1 MRRLLVILLVFAF
14 AIIGAAFV
22 LPSLIPGDALRGRVE
37 QAASEALGR
46 QVTLEGD
53 IGLRLLPSVQ
63 VRATQA
69 SIANAEGFSGDP
81 FAQMSEMRF
90 ALALAPLLSRTIE
103 VQEFVLVEPTI
114 RLESRGGANNWSLGA
129 PSPDAAAAPAS
140 NTGFVRQP
148 GALPFE
154 ASFGDVRVIDGLVIY
169 SDESQ
174 TRRIEDFNLQVALP
188 GVDRPLQLSG
198 GFSADG
204 RPMSFDAG
212 LGSLRAFFEGGRTP
226 VNLEMTGALADIS
239 FAGDILEGEAVAFE
253 GEAEIRLPL
262 RALARYLGNDLP
274 ESDIFQTFRASTML
288 SGAPGRITLTDA
300 EIGFDDISAAGDLRL
315 DYDRVRPLVS
325 GTLTTP
331 RLDLTPYIPAESS
344 SGGAASGGG
353 GVGPWSEEPIDLAPL
368 TTIDAD
374 LTVRADTFIARDIQA
389 DDVTVDLDLT
399 NGRLVSTLS
408 NFQLYGGRGQVI
420 ARVNANAATPRYEFF
435 ADITSL
441 EALPFLTA
449 AAGFDRLAG
458 IGALNLDLEA
468 TGDSPAA
475 IMNSLSGQGGFNFA
489 DGAIVGVNLAQV
501 IRTVQQAVQTGSLP
515 SGFAE
520 TQQTDFTA
528 LAGSLNIQNGVA
540 RNLDL
545 TMLSPLLR
553 VEGAGQVNLGAQ
565 EIEYRITPRAVQQL
579 TGQGGDLD
587 LQGLAVPIRIRG
599 GFNDVSVGVDFEAVA
614 RDLVRARAG
623 TLIGGDV
630 GRALGEGQSV
640 EDAARRAAGDALR
653 NALGGARPAE
663 GEAQPDDSPAGLL
676 RDLLNR
682 RRPPP
687 AEEPA
692 QEEPAGEEPQDG

>member
-1 MRRLLVILLVFAF
+1 MRRLLIILLVLAF
-14 AIIGAAFV
+14 AVIGAAFV
-22 LPSLIPGDALRGRVE
+22 VPGLIPSDALRGRVE
-37 QAASEALGR
+37 QAATEALGR
-46 QVTLEGD
+46 PVTLAGD
-53 IGLRLLPSVQ
+53 IDLRLLPRVQ

-69 SIANAEGFSGDP
+69 SIANADGFSEEP
-81 FAQMSEMRF
+81 FASMGEMRF
-90 ALALAPLLSRTIE
+90 ALALTPLLSRRIE

-114 RLESRGGANNWSLGA
+114 RLEARGGANNWSLGT
-129 PSPDAAAAPAS
+129 PSPEAEAAQASAA
-140 NTGFVRQP
+140 GFVRTP

-169 SDESQ
+169 SDQTQ

-188 GVDRPLQLSG
+188 GVDQPLRLSG

-204 RPMSFDAG
+204 RPMSFEAG
-212 LGSLRAFFEGGRTP
+212 LGSLRAFFEGARTP
-226 VNLEMTGALADIS
+226 VDLDLTGALADIA
-239 FAGDILEGEAVAFE
+239 FDGHILEGETLAFD
-253 GEAEIRLPL
+253 GAADIRLPL

-274 ESDIFQTFRASTML
+274 EGDIFQTFRATTML
-288 SGAPGRITLTDA
+288 SGAPGRISLTDA
-300 EIGFDDISAAGDLRL
+300 EIGFDDITAQGDLRL
-315 DYDRVRPLVS
+315 DYDRVRPRVS
-325 GTLTTP
+325 GSLTTP
-331 RLDLTPYIPAESS
+331 RLDLTPYIPADST
-344 SGGAASGGG
+344 SGGASSGG

-374 LTVRADTFIARDIQA
+374 LTVRAGQFIARDIVA

-399 NGRLVSTLS
+399 NGRAIATLS

-420 ARVNANAATPRYEFF
+420 ARVDANAATPRYELT
-435 ADITSL
+435 ADIASL
-441 EALPFLTA
+441 EALPFLSA

-458 IGALNLDLEA
+458 TGALDLNLAA
-468 TGDSPAA
+468 TGNSPAA

-501 IRTVQQAVQTGSLP
+501 IRTVQQAIQTGSLP
-515 SGFAE
+515 SGFSE
-520 TQQTDFTA
+520 SQQTDFTA
-528 LAGSLNIQNGVA
+528 LTGSLNIQNGVA

-545 TMLSPLLR
+545 AMLSPLLR
-553 VEGAGQVNLGAQ
+553 VEGTGQVNLGAQ

-599 GFNDVSVGVDFEAVA
+599 GFNNVSVAVDFESVA

-623 TLIGGDV
+623 TLIGGDL

-653 NALGGARPAE
+653 NALGGGSPAE
-663 GEAQPDDSPAGLL
+663 GDGDAERDDSPAGLL

-682 RRPPP
+682 RRNPP

-692 QEEPAGEEPQDG
+692 EEEPQDG

>member
-1 MRRLLVILLVFAF
+1 MRRLLVILLVLAF
-14 AIIGAAFV
+14 AVIGAAFV
-22 LPSLIPGDALRGRVE
+22 LPSLIPSDALRGRVE

-46 QVTLEGD
+46 QVTLDGE
-53 IGLRLLPSVQ
+53 IGLRLLPRVQ

-69 SIANAEGFSGDP
+69 SIANAEGFSGEP

-90 ALALAPLLSRTIE
+90 ALALAPLLSRNIE

-114 RLESRGGANNWSLGA
+114 RLESRGGANNWSLGT
-129 PSPDAAAAPAS
+129 PSPEAEAAQASAA
-140 NTGFVRQP
+140 GFVRTP

-169 SDESQ
+169 SDETQ

-188 GVDRPLQLSG
+188 GVDQPLRLSG

-204 RPMSFDAG
+204 RPMSFEAG

-226 VNLEMTGALADIS
+226 VDLDLTGALADIS
-239 FAGDILEGEAVAFE
+239 FDGHILEGEAVAFD
-253 GEAEIRLPL
+253 GGADIRLPL

-274 ESDIFQTFRASTML
+274 EGDIFQTFRATTQL
-288 SGAPGRITLTDA
+288 SGAPGRISLTNA
-300 EIGFDDISAAGDLRL
+300 EIGFDDISAEGDLRL
-315 DYDRVRPLVS
+315 DYDRVRPLVT

-331 RLDLTPYIPAESS
+331 RLDLTPYIPAESA
-344 SGGAASGGG
+344 SGGASSGG

-374 LTVRADTFIARDIQA
+374 LTVRADTFIARDIEA
-389 DDVTVDLDLT
+389 DDVTVDIDVT
-399 NGRLVSTLS
+399 NGRVVATLS
-408 NFQLYGGRGQVI
+408 NFQLYGGRGQVV
-420 ARVNANAATPRYEFF
+420 ARVNANAATPRYAFT

-458 IGALNLDLEA
+458 TGALNLNLEA
-468 TGDSPAA
+468 TGNSPAA

-501 IRTVQQAVQTGSLP
+501 IRTVQQAIQTGSLP

-520 TQQTDFTA
+520 SQQTDFTA
-528 LAGSLNIQNGVA
+528 LTGSLNIQNGVA

-545 TMLSPLLR
+545 AMLSPLLR
-553 VEGAGQVNLGAQ
+553 VEGTGQVNLGAQ

-599 GFNDVSVGVDFEAVA
+599 GFNDVSVSVDFEAVA

-623 TLIGGDV
+623 TLIGGDL

-653 NALGGARPAE
+653 NALGGGQPAE
-663 GEAQPDDSPAGLL
+663 GEAQPDESPAGLL

-682 RRPPP
+682 RRTPP

-692 QEEPAGEEPQDG
+692 EEEPAEEEPQDG

>member
-1 MRRLLVILLVFAF
+1 MRRLLVILLVLAF
-14 AIIGAAFV
+14 AVIGAAFV
-22 LPSLIPGDALRGRVE
+22 LPSLIPSDALRGRVE

-46 QVTLEGD
+46 QVTLDGE
-53 IGLRLLPSVQ
+53 IGLRLLPRVQ

-69 SIANAEGFSGDP
+69 SIANAEGFSGEP

-90 ALALAPLLSRTIE
+90 ALALAPLLSRNIE

-114 RLESRGGANNWSLGA
+114 RLESRGGANNWSLGT
-129 PSPDAAAAPAS
+129 PSPEAEAAQASAA
-140 NTGFVRQP
+140 GFVRTP

-169 SDESQ
+169 SDETQ

-188 GVDRPLQLSG
+188 GVDQPLRLSG

-204 RPMSFDAG
+204 RPMSFEAG

-226 VNLEMTGALADIS
+226 VDLDLTGALADIS
-239 FAGDILEGEAVAFE
+239 FDGHILEGEAVAFD
-253 GEAEIRLPL
+253 GGADIRLPL

-274 ESDIFQTFRASTML
+274 EGDIFQTFRATTQL
-288 SGAPGRITLTDA
+288 SGAPGRISLTNA
-300 EIGFDDISAAGDLRL
+300 EIGFDDISAEGDLRL
-315 DYDRVRPLVS
+315 DYDRVRPLVT

-331 RLDLTPYIPAESS
+331 RLDLTPYIPAESA
-344 SGGAASGGG
+344 SGGASSGG

-374 LTVRADTFIARDIQA
+374 LTVRADTFIARDIEA
-389 DDVTVDLDLT
+389 DDVTVDIDVT
-399 NGRLVSTLS
+399 NGRVVATLS

-420 ARVNANAATPRYEFF
+420 ARVNANAATPRYAFT

-458 IGALNLDLEA
+458 TGALNLNLEA
-468 TGDSPAA
+468 TGNSPAA

-501 IRTVQQAVQTGSLP
+501 IRTVQQAIQTGSLP

-520 TQQTDFTA
+520 SQQTDFTA
-528 LAGSLNIQNGVA
+528 LTGSLNIQNGVA

-545 TMLSPLLR
+545 AMLSPLLR
-553 VEGAGQVNLGAQ
+553 VEGTGQVNLGAQ

-599 GFNDVSVGVDFEAVA
+599 GFNDVSVSVDFEAVA

-623 TLIGGDV
+623 TLIGGDL

-653 NALGGARPAE
+653 NALGGGQPAE
-663 GEAQPDDSPAGLL
+663 GEARPDESPAGLL

-682 RRPPP
+682 RRTPP

-692 QEEPAGEEPQDG
+692 EEEPAEEEPQDG

>member
-1 MRRLLVILLVFAF
+1 MRRLLVILLVLAF
-14 AIIGAAFV
+14 AIIGAAFIV
-22 LPSLIPGDALRGRVE
+22 PSLIPSDALRGRVE

-46 QVTLEGD
+46 QVTLEGE
-53 IGLRLLPSVQ
+53 IGLRLLPRVQ

-69 SIANAEGFSGDP
+69 NIANAEGFSDEP

-90 ALALAPLLSRTIE
+90 ALALAPLLSRNIE

-114 RLESRGGANNWSLGA
+114 RLETRGGANNWTLGA
-129 PSPDAAAAPAS
+129 ASSDDASTPAS
-140 NTGFVRQP
+140 GAGFVREP

-169 SDESQ
+169 SDETQ

-188 GVDRPLQLSG
+188 GVDQPLQLSG

-204 RPMSFDAG
+204 RPMNFDAG
-212 LGSLRAFFEGGRTP
+212 LGSLRGFFEGGRTP
-226 VNLEMTGALADIS
+226 VTLEMTGALADIS
-239 FAGDILEGEAVAFE
+239 FDGNILEGEAIAFE
-253 GEAEIRLPL
+253 GDADIRLPL
-262 RALARYLGNDLP
+262 RALARYLGADLP
-274 ESDIFQTFRASTML
+274 EGDIFQTFRATTML
-288 SGAPGRITLTDA
+288 SGAPGRISLTGA
-300 EIGFDDISAAGDLRL
+300 EIGFDEISASGDLRL

-325 GTLTTP
+325 GALTTP
-331 RLDLTPYIPAESS
+331 RLDLTPYIPADSP
-344 SGGAASGGG
+344 SGGASSGG

-368 TTIDAD
+368 TTIDTD
-374 LTVRADTFIARDIQA
+374 LTVRADTFIARDIEA
-389 DDVTVDLDLT
+389 DDVTVDIDLT
-399 NGRLVSTLS
+399 NGRLVATLS

-420 ARVNANAATPRYEFF
+420 ARVNANAATPRYTLT
-435 ADITSL
+435 ADINAL

-458 IGALNLDLEA
+458 TGALDLNLEA
-468 TGDSPAA
+468 TGNSPAA
-475 IMNSLSGQGGFNFA
+475 IMDSLSGQGGFNFA

-501 IRTVQQAVQTGSLP
+501 IRTVQQAIQTGSLP

-520 TQQTDFTA
+520 SQQTDFTA
-528 LAGSLNIQNGVA
+528 LTGSLNIQNGVA

-545 TMLSPLLR
+545 AMLSPLLR
-553 VEGAGQVNLGAQ
+553 VEGAGQVDLGAQ
-565 EIEYRITPRAVQQL
+565 QIEYRITPRAVQQL

-599 GFNDVSVGVDFEAVA
+599 GFNDVSVGVDFESVA

-653 NALGGARPAE
+653 NALGGDRPTEAGAE
-663 GEAQPDDSPAGLL
+663 GEAEQDDSPAGLL

-682 RRPPP
+682 RRTPP
-687 AEEPA
+687 AEE
-692 QEEPAGEEPQDG
+692 EPAEDDPQDG

>member
-1 MRRLLVILLVFAF
+1 MRRLIVILLMLAF
-14 AIIGAAFV
+14 ALIGAAFV
-22 LPSLIPGDALRGRVE
+22 LPSLIPSDALRGRVE

-46 QVTLEGD
+46 QVTLDGEID
-53 IGLRLLPSVQ
+53 LRILPSVQ

-69 SIANAEGFSGDP
+69 SIANAEGFSGEA
-81 FAQMSEMRF
+81 FAQMGEMRF
-90 ALALAPLLSRTIE
+90 ALALAPLLSRNIE

-114 RLESRGGANNWSLGA
+114 RLEARGGANNWTLGA

-140 NTGFVRQP
+140 SAGFVREP

-169 SDESQ
+169 SDETQ

-188 GVDRPLQLSG
+188 GVDQPLQLSG

-239 FAGDILEGEAVAFE
+239 FDGHILEGEAVAFD
-253 GEAEIRLPL
+253 GEADIRLPL
-262 RALARYLGNDLP
+262 RALARYLGADLP
-274 ESDIFQTFRASTML
+274 EGDIFQTFRASTLL
-288 SGAPGRITLTDA
+288 SGAPGRISLTDA
-300 EIGFDDISAAGDLRL
+300 EIGFDDISAEGDLEL
-315 DYDRVRPLVS
+315 NYDRVRPRVS

-331 RLDLTPYIPAESS
+331 RLDLTPYIPAESA
-344 SGGAASGGG
+344 SGGSGGGG

-374 LTVRADTFIARDIQA
+374 LTVRADTFIARDIEA
-389 DDVTVDLDLT
+389 DDVTVDIDLT
-399 NGRLVSTLS
+399 NGRVIATLS

-420 ARVNANAATPRYEFF
+420 ARVDANAATPRYALT
-435 ADITSL
+435 ADINAL

-458 IGALNLDLEA
+458 TGALDLNLEA
-468 TGDSPAA
+468 TGNSPAA
-475 IMNSLSGQGGFNFA
+475 IMESLSGQGGFNFA

-501 IRTVQQAVQTGSLP
+501 IRTVQQAIQTGSLP

-520 TQQTDFTA
+520 SQQTDFTA
-528 LAGSLNIQNGVA
+528 LTGSLNIQNGVA

-545 TMLSPLLR
+545 AMLSPLLR
-553 VEGAGQVNLGAQ
+553 VEGAGQVDLGAQ
-565 EIEYRITPRAVQQL
+565 KIEYRITPRAVQQL

-653 NALGGARPAE
+653 NALGGDRPAE
-663 GEAQPDDSPAGLL
+663 GEAEQDDSPAGLL

-682 RRPPP
+682 RRNPP
-687 AEEPA
+687 AEE
-692 QEEPAGEEPQDG
+692 EPAEDEPQDG